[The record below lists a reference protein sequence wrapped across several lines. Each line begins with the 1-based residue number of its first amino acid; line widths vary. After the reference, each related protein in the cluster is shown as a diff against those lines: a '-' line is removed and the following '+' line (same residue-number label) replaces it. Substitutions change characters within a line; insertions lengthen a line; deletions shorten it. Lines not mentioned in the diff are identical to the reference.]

1 MRLSR
6 TTFNLF
12 AIGSLFALGA
22 IGWIHA
28 GLVAASEDSVARSA
42 RYDITWTG
50 SAGRM
55 EILELQKSV
64 AAYLAGG
71 NPDDAAQVE
80 LYSQIVQGRLAN
92 WNSGVFGAYID
103 QDPER
108 RAKFDQIR
116 AEFGDAITVFANLD
130 DPQVQERIVRK
141 LAAIAPV
148 MHRIGADAHTYTIM
162 VNAEI
167 RNELAREQRV
177 QKYLAFGL
185 IGLGAILLLVMMYQ
199 NRSLERAHRA
209 ARHAAVGFSD
219 LAHHDALTGLPNR
232 LAFKQAFDAAM
243 DGQNG
248 QSQTLAVFAIDL
260 DGFKSVNDLLG
271 HSAGDDLLVSV
282 SDRLTH
288 MIGKLG
294 PGNIVSRFGGDEFVV
309 LLQGKA
315 AVARHQAIAAE
326 ILLELGQPYVVQR
339 STVAIGATIGL
350 SLLDRAKDSASNPM
364 LDADLALSNAK
375 ALGKGIVVTFDPSMR
390 QDFERRGRLETDLKY
405 ALTNGDVFPFYQ
417 PQVDIKTGQV
427 VGFEALARWNH
438 PELGWIGPNEFI
450 PIAETSSQIVELGR
464 CILMTACSEAMAFP
478 DNIRVS
484 VNLSVGQMLRDDVI
498 GMVTDVLEST
508 GFPAHRLTLE
518 VTESLMMSE
527 PELAGRILKGLKGL
541 GISIALDDFGTG
553 YSALSYLRQFDWDE
567 LKIDKSF
574 VDNLGDD
581 PRSLTIVEAVVDL
594 ATELG
599 MKVVAEGVES
609 AGQHEI
615 LRKSGCHIAQGY
627 LLGRPQPIDQ
637 VHLMLLKLL
646 AADPQDTD
654 GSMAQRGLKTG
665 DT

>member
-6 TTFNLF
+6 TTFNLI
-12 AIGSLFALGA
+12 AIASLFALGA

-28 GLVAASEDSVARSA
+28 GLVAASEESVARSA

-55 EILELQKSV
+55 EILELEKGM
-64 AAYLAGG
+64 AAYLASGS
-71 NPDDAAQVE
+71 PDDAAQVE
-80 LYSQIVQGRLAN
+80 LYSQIVEGRLTN
-92 WNSGVFGAYID
+92 WNSGLFGAYID

-116 AEFGDAITVFANLD
+116 AEFGDAITEFANLD
-130 DPQVQERIVRK
+130 DPQVQQRIFGK
-141 LAAIAPV
+141 LAIVTPV
-148 MHRIGADAHTYTIM
+148 MHHIGADAHTNTVM

-167 RNELAREQRV
+167 HNQLVEEQRV
-177 QKYLAFGL
+177 QKYLSFGL
-185 IGLGAILLLVMMYQ
+185 IGISALLLMVMTYQ

-209 ARHAAVGFSD
+209 ARDSAAGFSD
-219 LAHHDALTGLPNR
+219 LAHHDGLTGLPNR

-243 DGQNG
+243 AAKNG
-248 QSQTLAVFAIDL
+248 ESKKLAVFAIDL
-260 DGFKSVNDLLG
+260 DGFKAVNDLLG
-271 HSAGDDLLVSV
+271 HTAGDELLVSV
-282 SDRLTH
+282 ASRLRQL
-288 MIGKLG
+288 IAKAG
-294 PGNIVSRFGGDEFVV
+294 PDNIVSRFGGDEFVL
-309 LLQGKA
+309 LLQDEA
-315 AVARHQAIAAE
+315 AVARHEAIAAE
-326 ILLELGQPYVVQR
+326 ILAELSQPYVIQN
-339 STVAIGATIGL
+339 STVAIGATIG
-350 SLLDRAKDSASNPM
+350 SALLDRAKDSDSNPL

-390 QDFERRGRLETDLKY
+390 QDFERRGRLEADLKY
-405 ALTNGDVFPFYQ
+405 AITNGDIFPFYQ

-464 CILMTACSEAMAFP
+464 CILTTACSQAMAFQ

-498 GMVTDVLEST
+498 GMVTDILGST
-508 GFPAHRLTLE
+508 CFPAHRLTLE
-518 VTESLMMSE
+518 VTESVMMSE
-527 PELAGRILKGLKGL
+527 PELAGRILKGLKDL

-599 MKVVAEGVES
+599 MKVVAEGVET
-609 AGQHEI
+609 ADQHEI

-627 LLGRPQPIDQ
+627 LLGRPQSIDQ
-637 VHLMLLKLL
+637 VHLLLLKLL
-646 AADPQDTD
+646 TADLQYTDRGIAQD
-654 GSMAQRGLKTG
+654 A
-665 DT
+665 